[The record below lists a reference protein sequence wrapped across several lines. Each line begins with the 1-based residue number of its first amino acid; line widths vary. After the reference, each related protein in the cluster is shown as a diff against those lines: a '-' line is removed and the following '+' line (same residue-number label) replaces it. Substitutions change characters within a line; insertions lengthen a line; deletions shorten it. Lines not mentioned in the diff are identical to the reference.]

1 MAYGKIE
8 KLFVGK
14 DAQVRGTELTVI
26 SKSGGKTLYQH
37 PLQRLLPFEI
47 ITDNNELIDDKY
59 NINDSRRVDE
69 IHIRNNRRPA
79 QNTKFGMFQ

>member
-26 SKSGGKTLYQH
+26 SKRGGKTLYQH

-47 ITDNNELIDDKY
+47 ITNL
-59 NINDSRRVDE
+59 SMT
-69 IHIRNNRRPA
+69 
-79 QNTKFGMFQ
+79 NTTSTIAGE